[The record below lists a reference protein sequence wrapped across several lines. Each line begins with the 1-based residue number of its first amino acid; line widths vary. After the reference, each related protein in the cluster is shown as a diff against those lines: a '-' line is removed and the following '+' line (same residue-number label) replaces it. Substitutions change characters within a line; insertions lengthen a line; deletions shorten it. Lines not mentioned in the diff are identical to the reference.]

1 MVSLIANRADTAI
14 LTPVWTNLIDIQIAD
29 KDLWIVK
36 EGEREVFDSQVEL
49 DMSNNTGLGTYE
61 SSRVV
66 QMRNGKL
73 IALMII

>member
-49 DMSNNTGLGTYE
+49 DMSNKTGLGTYE